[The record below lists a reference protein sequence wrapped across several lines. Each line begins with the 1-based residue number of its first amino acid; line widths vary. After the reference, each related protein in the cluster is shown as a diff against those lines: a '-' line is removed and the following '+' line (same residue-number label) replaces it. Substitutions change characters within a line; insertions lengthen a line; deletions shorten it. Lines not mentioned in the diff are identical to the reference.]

1 MPEGEDDFDDKKKA
15 NRPSNVMGSIDPALI
30 RAMLVKDN
38 KKFNPNG
45 GQNAG
50 DKGGK
55 HSGGRTVVNSK
66 DIYGSNQP
74 RPAHAG
80 GAPQNT
86 FGGKKG
92 KKGKNAPQAAQPV
105 HTQIAEHKRVVR
117 MCGNIS
123 VGDIARDM
131 GVKAADVMK
140 FLMKELGLML
150 TVNQTIDL
158 ETAELVAAEHGYTV
172 QDTSFKEEDFTE
184 SKEDR
189 PEDLE
194 LRPPIVTVMGHVD
207 HGKTSLL
214 DAIRNT
220 RVTAGEAGGITQHI
234 GASSIET
241 TNGRVVFLDTPGH
254 EAFTALRARG
264 AKVTDLVVLVVAADD
279 GIMPRTIE
287 AINHAKAANVPIIVA
302 INKIDKS
309 GANPERVKQS
319 LTEYGLVPE
328 DWGGDTIVKE
338 VSAHTG
344 EGVQELLELIY
355 LQSEVLELKANPDK
369 EARGILLEAYKD
381 PRRGIVASV
390 IVHEG
395 TLHVNDII
403 VSGACYGK
411 VKNMLSDKGKNIKV
425 AGPSTPVNFT
435 GLSDI
440 PEAGEPFF
448 VTQNEKIAKEFTTQ
462 VKERKR
468 MAELSARKFDPWA
481 QFSETKQLNVIIKA
495 DVQGSLEAL
504 EKSLNELSTD
514 DVTLNIVHTAVGGAT
529 ESDVQLAV
537 ASNAVIVGFNTR
549 PEARAAE
556 IAKREGVLVE
566 SFSIIYDI
574 IDYIKNAMSGLL
586 DPIVGENVLGHV
598 EIRNTF
604 NVPKVGTIAGG
615 YVLDGIIRRNA
626 KCRLLRNGVVVY
638 DSKIAS
644 LKRFKDDAKEV
655 RTGFECGFSIDNYN
669 DIKVGDQV
677 EIYEVTETKQ
687 SL

>member
-1 MPEGEDDFDDKKKA
+1 M
-15 NRPSNVMGSIDPALI
+15 S
-30 RAMLVKDN
+30 
-38 KKFNPNG
+38 
-45 GQNAG
+45 
-50 DKGGK
+50 
-55 HSGGRTVVNSK
+55 
-66 DIYGSNQP
+66 
-74 RPAHAG
+74 
-80 GAPQNT
+80 
-86 FGGKKG
+86 
-92 KKGKNAPQAAQPV
+92 
-105 HTQIAEHKRVVR
+105 
-117 MCGNIS
+117 GNIT
-123 VGDIARDM
+123 VGDIAKQM
-131 GVKAADVMK
+131 GVKAAEVMK
-140 FLMKELGLML
+140 YLMKELGMML

-158 ETAELVAAEHGYTV
+158 ETAELVAAEHSFTV
-172 QDTSFKEEDFTE
+172 QDTSFKEEEFTE

-241 TNGRVVFLDTPGH
+241 KNGRVVFLDTPGH

-279 GIMPRTIE
+279 GIMPQTIE
-287 AINHAKAANVPIIVA
+287 AINHAKAAKVPIIVA
-302 INKIDKS
+302 INKIDKA
-309 GANPERVKQS
+309 GANPERVKQA

-328 DWGGDTIVKE
+328 DWGGETIVKE

-344 EGVQELLELIY
+344 EGVDELLELIY

-381 PRRGIVASV
+381 PRRGIVASI

-411 VKNMLSDKGKNIKV
+411 VKSMLSDKGKGIKV
-425 AGPSTPVNFT
+425 AGPSTPVEIT

-448 VTQNEKIAKEFTTQ
+448 VTKSEKIAKEFTSQ

-468 MAELSARKFDPWA
+468 LKELNDRNGRNGGDLWA
-481 QFSETKQLNVIIKA
+481 QFNENKQLNVIIKA

-504 EKSLNELSTD
+504 DKSLSELSTD
-514 DVTLNIVHTAVGGAT
+514 DVTLSVVHTGVGGAT
-529 ESDVQLAV
+529 ESDIQLAV
-537 ASNAVIVGFNTR
+537 ASNAIIVGFNTR

-556 IAKREGVLVE
+556 IAKREGVIVE
-566 SFSIIYDI
+566 SFSIIYEI

-586 DPIVGENVLGHV
+586 DPIMGENVLGHV
-598 EIRNTF
+598 EIRDTF

-626 KCRLLRNGVVVY
+626 KCRLLRNGVVIY
-638 DSKIAS
+638 DSKVAS

-655 RTGFECGFSIDNYN
+655 RVGYECGFSIDNYN

-677 EIYEVTETKQ
+677 EVYEITETKQ